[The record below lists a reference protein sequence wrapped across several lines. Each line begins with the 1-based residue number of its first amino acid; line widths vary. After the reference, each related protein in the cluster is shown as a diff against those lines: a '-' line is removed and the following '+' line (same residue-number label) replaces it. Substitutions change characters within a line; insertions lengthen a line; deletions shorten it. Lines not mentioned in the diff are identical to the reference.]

1 MASITSLKASDGTGN
16 ASVATVQSVR
26 SSGATTLVVDT
37 VQGINTK
44 FHATMGTPHTFV
56 DPVTSETITVIS
68 EATAVDF
75 AGHVDGSNLEIDTIA
90 PGFTD
95 AGSAVNDIVIIKP
108 TTQWAD
114 QVATVLNVAHDDDG
128 TLKAGAVDNAAVLAS
143 NVVETSKIPDGAV
156 TPAKLSTAPS
166 GFGMQE
172 IARTTLSTAGDTITV
187 NSIPVRDHIKILIGY
202 IASGGT
208 ADTSFRINNLSSAIY
223 RMTYN
228 ASPAISTGTDTGA
241 VTSLPVESG
250 VVASGVKGYCVID
263 MWNASGGRRIGNMV
277 TVSDTTSVLAWLRG
291 SFIIDTSSQMT
302 RFDLINAGTGDFG
315 VGSEVIVLGA
325 N

>member
-114 QVATVLNVAHDDDG
+114 EVAKVLEVTHNDNG
-128 TLKAGAVDNAAVLAS
+128 TLKTDSVDSTQIKANAITTPKLADDAITAAKIDWASTGANGGIWW
-143 NVVETSKIPDGAV
+143 E
-156 TPAKLSTAPS
+156 
-166 GFGMQE
+166 E
-172 IARTTLSTAGDTITV
+172 IGRTTLGSNADSISVTVAARKYLCVLISTDTTGGNTTHGIRF
-187 NSIPVRDHIKILIGY
+187 NSDTGNNYAIRYSDGATSTSQSEILIQGAINIPTY
-202 IASGGT
+202 ITLYITNITAKEKFVQIGRNGGATGAGNAPTIIDRGTGKWANT
-208 ADTSFRINNLSSAIY
+208 AAQITTIELRN
-223 RMTYN
+223 T
-228 ASPAISTGTDTGA
+228 STGDY
-241 VTSLPVESG
+241 TS
-250 VVASGVKGYCVID
+250 
-263 MWNASGGRRIGNMV
+263 
-277 TVSDTTSVLAWLRG
+277 
-291 SFIIDTSSQMT
+291 
-302 RFDLINAGTGDFG
+302 
-315 VGSEVIVLGA
+315 GSELVVLGHD
-325 N
+325 

>member
-75 AGHVDGSNLEIDTIA
+75 KGHVDGGNLEIDTIA

-114 QVATVLNVAHDDDG
+114 EVAKVLEVTHNDSG
-128 TLKAGAVDNAAVLAS
+128 TLK
-143 NVVETSKIPDGAV
+143 DGAV
-156 TPAKLSTAPS
+156 TPEKLITGTGTSWDWQGWTPALTAATTNPNIGSTGVIDGRYRQIGKTVDFELRISSS
-166 GFGMQE
+166 GSG
-172 IARTTLSTAGDTITV
+172 LSNGSGNYRISYPVTPNNNYIGGNSPKIVGLV
-187 NSIPVRDHIKILIGY
+187 N
-202 IASGGT
+202 
-208 ADTSFRINNLSSAIY
+208 F
-223 RMTYN
+223 YN
-228 ASPAISTGTDTGA
+228 ASNTTMYQAKAMAASTSYMEVYFD
-241 VTSLPVESG
+241 
-250 VVASGVKGYCVID
+250 VASSTNLFTNSSNI
-263 MWNASGGRRIGNMV
+263 WAS
-277 TVSDTTSVLAWLRG
+277 
-291 SFIIDTSSQMT
+291 SF
-302 RFDLINAGTGDFG
+302 FG
-315 VGSEVIVLGA
+315 VPTGNIVTITGRYEA
-325 N
+325 D

>member
-143 NVVETSKIPDGAV
+143 NVVETSKIKDGAV
-156 TPAKLSTAPS
+156 TNFKTNISFQSNAVLATESTTSGSWVDLATVGPTVTVTIGSSGRALVIMSGVLSNLAVAFSRMSYEVSGATTISATTTDGNGNSIVIAEARETSLSTVHFLTGLNAGS
-166 GFGMQE
+166 
-172 IARTTLSTAGDTITV
+172 TTFKAKYTV
-187 NSIPVRDHIKILIGY
+187 
-202 IASGGT
+202 SGGT
-208 ADTSFRINNLSSAIY
+208 GNFWMRKLT
-223 RMTYN
+223 
-228 ASPAISTGTDTGA
+228 
-241 VTSLPVESG
+241 
-250 VVASGVKGYCVID
+250 VIP
-263 MWNASGGRRIGNMV
+263 
-277 TVSDTTSVLAWLRG
+277 L
-291 SFIIDTSSQMT
+291 
-302 RFDLINAGTGDFG
+302 
-315 VGSEVIVLGA
+315 
-325 N
+325 

>member
-75 AGHVDGSNLEIDTIA
+75 KGHVDGGNLEIDTIA

-95 AGSAVNDIVIIKP
+95 NGSAVNDIVIIKP

-114 QVATVLNVAHDDDG
+114 QVATVLDVSHDDDG
-128 TLKAGAVDNAAVLAS
+128 TLKAGAVDNAGVLATD
-143 NVVETSKIPDGAV
+143 VVETAKIKDGAV
-156 TPAKLSTAPS
+156 TAGKTA
-166 GFGMQE
+166 FGGSY
-172 IARTTLSTAGDTITV
+172 TTSEV
-187 NSIPVRDHIKILIGY
+187 
-202 IASGGT
+202 
-208 ADTSFRINNLSSAIY
+208 
-223 RMTYN
+223 
-228 ASPAISTGTDTGA
+228 DTGFKW
-241 VTSLPVESG
+241 VDGKTIY
-250 VVASGVKGYCVID
+250 KK
-263 MWNASGGRRIGNMV
+263 
-277 TVSDTTSVLAWLRG
+277 TVSLGAMPNNTNKNVAHGITTPDTFIKQEGMITNGTNTHTLPTVSNSTNTASLRISFTS
-291 SFIIDTSSQMT
+291 T
-302 RFDLINAGTGDFG
+302 N
-315 VGSEVIVLGA
+315 IVLETNA
-325 N
+325 NWSTYTGYSTIWYTKV

>member
-75 AGHVDGSNLEIDTIA
+75 KGHVDGGNLEIDTIA

-114 QVATVLNVAHDDDG
+114 NVASVLAVEHNDDG
-128 TLKAGAVDNAAVLAS
+128 TLKNNAVVTANITD
-143 NVVETSKIPDGAV
+143 EAV
-156 TPAKLSTAPS
+156 TPAK
-166 GFGMQE
+166 
-172 IARTTLSTAGDTITV
+172 TLYGV
-187 NSIPVRDHIKILIGY
+187 
-202 IASGGT
+202 AS
-208 ADTSFRINNLSSAIY
+208 Y
-223 RMTYN
+223 RMTSNTTYSSFTN
-228 ASPAISTGTDTGA
+228 QKLGLGTFLTDGTVVFTTSSNGIAIPSG
-241 VTSLPVESG
+241 VNYVEVSATISG
-250 VVASGVKGYCVID
+250 VVTTTNNYYLRIYKDAVLQREAYARFSASTNSGVALTPFLLSVS
-263 MWNASGGRRIGNMV
+263 SG
-277 TVSDTTSVLAWLRG
+277 
-291 SFIIDTSSQMT
+291 
-302 RFDLINAGTGDFG
+302 
-315 VGSEVIVLGA
+315 EVIYLYLGA
-325 N
+325 DSSSTFRADIGTALTVKYVS

>member
-75 AGHVDGSNLEIDTIA
+75 KGHVDGGNLEIDTIA

-114 QVATVLNVAHDDDG
+114 NVASVLAVEHNDDG
-128 TLKAGAVDNAAVLAS
+128 TLKNNAVVTANITD
-143 NVVETSKIPDGAV
+143 KAV
-156 TPAKLSTAPS
+156 TPAK
-166 GFGMQE
+166 
-172 IARTTLSTAGDTITV
+172 TLYGV
-187 NSIPVRDHIKILIGY
+187 
-202 IASGGT
+202 AS
-208 ADTSFRINNLSSAIY
+208 Y
-223 RMTYN
+223 RMTSNTTYSSFTN
-228 ASPAISTGTDTGA
+228 QKLGLGTFLTDGTVVFTTSSNGIAIPSG
-241 VTSLPVESG
+241 VNYVEVSATISG
-250 VVASGVKGYCVID
+250 VVTTTNNYYLRIYKDAVLQREAYARFSASTNSGVALTPFLLSVS
-263 MWNASGGRRIGNMV
+263 SG
-277 TVSDTTSVLAWLRG
+277 
-291 SFIIDTSSQMT
+291 
-302 RFDLINAGTGDFG
+302 
-315 VGSEVIVLGA
+315 EVIYLYLGA
-325 N
+325 DSSSTFRADIGTALTVKYVS

>member
-75 AGHVDGSNLEIDTIA
+75 QGHVDGSNLEIDTIA

-114 QVATVLNVAHDDDG
+114 NVASVLAVEHNDDG
-128 TLKAGAVDNAAVLAS
+128 TLKNNAVVTANITD
-143 NVVETSKIPDGAV
+143 EAV
-156 TPAKLSTAPS
+156 TPAK
-166 GFGMQE
+166 
-172 IARTTLSTAGDTITV
+172 TLYGV
-187 NSIPVRDHIKILIGY
+187 
-202 IASGGT
+202 AS
-208 ADTSFRINNLSSAIY
+208 Y
-223 RMTYN
+223 RMTSNTTYSSFTN
-228 ASPAISTGTDTGA
+228 QKLGLGTFLTDGTVVFTTSSNGIAIPSG
-241 VTSLPVESG
+241 VNYVEVSATISG
-250 VVASGVKGYCVID
+250 VVTTTNNYYLRIYKDAVLQREAYARFSASTNSGVALTPFLLSVS
-263 MWNASGGRRIGNMV
+263 SG
-277 TVSDTTSVLAWLRG
+277 
-291 SFIIDTSSQMT
+291 
-302 RFDLINAGTGDFG
+302 
-315 VGSEVIVLGA
+315 EVIYLYLGA
-325 N
+325 DSSSTFRADIGTALTVKYVS

>member
-1 MASITSLKASDGTGN
+1 MFMASITSLKASDGTGN

-75 AGHVDGSNLEIDTIA
+75 KGHVDGGNLEIDTIA

-114 QVATVLNVAHDDDG
+114 EVAKVLEVTHNDSG
-128 TLKAGAVDNAAVLAS
+128 TLK
-143 NVVETSKIPDGAV
+143 DGAV
-156 TPAKLSTAPS
+156 TPEKLITGTGTSWDWQGWTPALTAATTNPNIGSTGVIDGRYRQIGKTVDFELRISSS
-166 GFGMQE
+166 GSG
-172 IARTTLSTAGDTITV
+172 LSNGSGNYRISYPVTPNNNYIGGNSPKIVGLV
-187 NSIPVRDHIKILIGY
+187 N
-202 IASGGT
+202 
-208 ADTSFRINNLSSAIY
+208 F
-223 RMTYN
+223 YN
-228 ASPAISTGTDTGA
+228 ASNTTMYQAKAMAASTSYMEVYFD
-241 VTSLPVESG
+241 
-250 VVASGVKGYCVID
+250 VASSTNLFTNSSNI
-263 MWNASGGRRIGNMV
+263 WAS
-277 TVSDTTSVLAWLRG
+277 
-291 SFIIDTSSQMT
+291 SF
-302 RFDLINAGTGDFG
+302 FG
-315 VGSEVIVLGA
+315 VPTGNIVTITGRYEA
-325 N
+325 D

>member
-1 MASITSLKASDGTGN
+1 MFMASITSLKASDGTGN

-75 AGHVDGSNLEIDTIA
+75 KGHVDGGNLEIDTIA

-114 QVATVLNVAHDDDG
+114 EVAKVLEVTHNDSG
-128 TLKAGAVDNAAVLAS
+128 TLK
-143 NVVETSKIPDGAV
+143 DGAV
-156 TPAKLSTAPS
+156 TPEKLITGTGTSWDWQGWTPALTAATTNPNIGSTGVIDGRYRQIGKTVDFELRISSS
-166 GFGMQE
+166 GSG
-172 IARTTLSTAGDTITV
+172 LSNGSGNYRISYPVTPNNNYIGGNSPKIVGLV
-187 NSIPVRDHIKILIGY
+187 N
-202 IASGGT
+202 
-208 ADTSFRINNLSSAIY
+208 F
-223 RMTYN
+223 YN
-228 ASPAISTGTDTGA
+228 ASNTTMYQAKAMAASTSYMEVYFD
-241 VTSLPVESG
+241 
-250 VVASGVKGYCVID
+250 VASSTNLFTNSSNI
-263 MWNASGGRRIGNMV
+263 WS
-277 TVSDTTSVLAWLRG
+277 S
-291 SFIIDTSSQMT
+291 SF
-302 RFDLINAGTGDFG
+302 FG
-315 VGSEVIVLGA
+315 VPTGNIVTITGRYEA
-325 N
+325 D